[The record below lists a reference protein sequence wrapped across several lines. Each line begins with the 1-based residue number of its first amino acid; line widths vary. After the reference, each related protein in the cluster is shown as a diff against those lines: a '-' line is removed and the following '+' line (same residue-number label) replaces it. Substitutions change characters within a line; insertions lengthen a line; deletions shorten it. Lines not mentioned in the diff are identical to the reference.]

1 MIDINIAH
9 YPITK
14 TDQVAKLY
22 SEKDGVPVKYVCTT
36 EISDVI
42 ADIFYRDTPHPKF
55 GNKYFAILFRD
66 DKPYI
71 AGADHIESLVFGVV
85 ENDNGAFEYS
95 KSRHDYKRF
104 NNGNMIDGGRDYIR
118 SAGNVLTCVVRNGT
132 FIRTGVNDAY
142 QLGIA
147 KNVMQQDRETLSKLG
162 EE

>member
-1 MIDINIAH
+1 MIDINIVH

-36 EISDVI
+36 EISDAI
-42 ADIFYRDTPHPKF
+42 ADIFYRDTAHPKF

-85 ENDNGAFEYS
+85 ENDTGAFEYS
-95 KSRHDYKRF
+95 QSRHDFKKF

-118 SAGNVLTCVVRNGT
+118 SAGNVLTCVVRDGA
-132 FIRTGVNDAY
+132 FIRTGTNYYEQLDA
-142 QLGIA
+142 A
-147 KNVMQQDRETLSKLG
+147 KNVMNQDREALSKLA
-162 EE
+162 EN